1 VNASV
6 ALAPG
11 SGRLSRGQRP
21 HRTPRAS
28 AIGLASRSMLNRNA
42 DAIDGFC
49 HILGAALG
57 HLTANIAPTL
67 GGDPE
72 GLHQMRIA
80 LRTARATL
88 RLFAPLFDA
97 SMVASF
103 DFELQSACRAFGN
116 ARDWDVFCLE
126 TLPAATRAL
135 PAARLTDLD
144 PFAQIARAA
153 SHRAIEDRIRGPEF
167 AAVLR
172 TLADWAQPG
181 SGNTSRPTIA
191 RVGKSLS
198 DLAPHLLGRVAR
210 KTIKRGRH
218 VTRLSPEDLHRFRKA
233 LDRLC
238 DDSIALGAL
247 FPDRRVAAY
256 RARCV
261 ALQGALGAANDA
273 VVAQALGLSLLL
285 ETRPE
290 LAAPVEALLGWS
302 RAHRTAAL
310 VGLRQ
315 AKRDF
320 RWTEPFWS

>member
-1 VNASV
+1 MNASV

>member
-1 VNASV
+1 MNASV

-11 SGRLSRGQRP
+11 SGRLPNGQRP
-21 HRTPRAS
+21 HRTQGAS

-42 DAIDGFC
+42 DAVDGFC

-57 HLTANIAPTL
+57 HLTANIGPTL

-80 LRTARATL
+80 LRAARATMG
-88 RLFAPLFDA
+88 LFAPLFDA
-97 SMVASF
+97 SKVASF
-103 DFELQSACRAFGN
+103 DIELQSVYRAFGI

-126 TLPAATRAL
+126 TLPAAIRGL
-135 PAARLTDLD
+135 PGARLTDLD
-144 PFAQIARAA
+144 PFAQTARAA
-153 SHRAIEDRIRGPEF
+153 SHRAIEDRIRGPGF

-172 TLADWAQPG
+172 ALAGWAQPG
-181 SGNTSRPTIA
+181 SGYEPGPTVA
-191 RVGKSLS
+191 RVGRSLS
-198 DLAPHLLGRVAR
+198 DLAPHLLGRIAR
-210 KTIKRGRH
+210 KTMKRGRH
-218 VTRLSPEDLHRFRKA
+218 ITRLSPENLHRFRKA

-238 DDSIALGAL
+238 DDSIALGPL
-247 FPDRRVAAY
+247 FPDRRVSAY

-290 LAAPVEALLGWS
+290 LAAPVEALLDWS
-302 RAHRTAAL
+302 RAHRTSAL